1 MFIQRPDG
9 SRQILQCVGQIRTGS
24 LVHTL
29 NQVSDSRRHGNLH
42 GAMPTL
48 LLSPS
53 SRSQWSGASSIGNH
67 SLGMESSRVCPA
79 GRPTYHTSERPS
91 WKAVVWADHAHPG
104 VQDRRS
110 LHAET
115 AQRSIRLG
123 SACDECRDAPFETG
137 DLPDRLISFGPG
149 RKTICGFPQA
159 LQQLHEFAQ
168 FSTGY
173 SNYALAHA
181 VASSL
186 E

>member
-1 MFIQRPDG
+1 MFIQWPDG
-9 SRQILQCVGQIRTGS
+9 SRQILQCVRQIRTGS

-53 SRSQWSGASSIGNH
+53 SRSQWSGANSIGSH
-67 SLGMESSRVCPA
+67 SLEMESSRVCPV
-79 GRPTYHTSERPS
+79 GRLTHHTSKRRWP
-91 WKAVVWADHAHPG
+91 KWADHARLS
-104 VQDRRS
+104 VQARRS

-115 AQRSIRLG
+115 GHRPMRLG
-123 SACDECRDAPFETG
+123 SACDECRDAPFEAG
-137 DLPDRLISFGPG
+137 DLPDRLVSFGPR

-168 FSTGY
+168 FSAGY